1 MKILLIILLITLI
14 LHIYI
19 NKIFNKKFII
29 MLKLRKIVYNKEF
42 DLLIIEPES
51 LMETATVLIIGDLPE
66 ELGNTFNV
74 LLQYCIDKISPN
86 KLKYFVYI
94 SETDNFNIEDIDKNV
109 IVNVISDLN
118 QEEKL
123 KIEDFITDCLVIIN

>member
-29 MLKLRKIVYNKEF
+29 MLQLRKIVYNKEF

-66 ELGNTFNV
+66 ELGTTFNV
-74 LLQYCIDKISPN
+74 LLQYCIDKISLN
-86 KLKYFVYI
+86 ELKYFVYI
-94 SETDNFNIEDIDKNV
+94 NETDSFNIEGIDKNV

>member
-19 NKIFNKKFII
+19 NQIFNKKFII
-29 MLKLRKIVYNKEF
+29 MLQLRKIVYNKEF

-66 ELGNTFNV
+66 ELGTTFNV
-74 LLQYCIDKISPN
+74 LLQYCIDKISLN
-86 KLKYFVYI
+86 ELKYFVYI
-94 SETDNFNIEDIDKNV
+94 NETDSFNIEGIDKNV

>member
-1 MKILLIILLITLI
+1 
-14 LHIYI
+14 
-19 NKIFNKKFII
+19 
-29 MLKLRKIVYNKEF
+29 MLQLRKIVYNKEF

-66 ELGNTFNV
+66 ELGTTFNV

-86 KLKYFVYI
+86 ELKYFVYI
-94 SETDNFNIEDIDKNV
+94 NETDSFNIEGIDKNV